1 MSILA
6 LNKLSLAYLER
17 PVLQDCSLTL
27 AEKSKCGLVGANGAG
42 KTSLFRL
49 LSGQLEPT
57 GGEIIMPRGLKIGI
71 MEQELKN
78 HDHSIW
84 QELLGLFAPLQQLE
98 KQLDLV
104 NRQLQAPGLAV
115 GSTEQNQLLQQQ
127 FELNEAY
134 MEQGGLTYQSRIRG
148 ALLGLGFQE
157 GDFSRRILE
166 LSGGQR
172 AKLAL
177 ARLLLSDADLLLLD
191 EPTNHLD
198 VAALEWLEDFLRSLN
213 KAYIVIS
220 HDRYFLD
227 ATTEQTMHLFNH
239 HLKLYKGNFS
249 AFKRQSQA
257 DTEAALRHN
266 ANLNREIERLQGV
279 IQQQKQWNR
288 ERTLIMAHSKE
299 KALAKLQQQLVAVE
313 RPPAELNFRFK
324 AAPASGQDL
333 LRAEQVSL
341 AFGEKQILRRL
352 DFALHKGERVFL
364 LGPNGVGKTTLFRVL
379 LQQLPP
385 DAGAVFQGMG
395 LKIGYYDQV
404 QKLDDSTEG
413 LLSYLRNHYPRL
425 TETEL
430 RSALA
435 AFLFFAEDMEKPC
448 NVLSGGE
455 KARLGLLKIL
465 LGRPNLLLLDEPTN
479 HLDIAG
485 REALEQA
492 LRNYD
497 GAILAISHD
506 RYFIN
511 ALAEKV
517 AVLENGRLTEYCG
530 GWEYYLEKRGRAGA
544 DTAVEPAAGNA
555 GSTGS
560 QGRQDYQAR
569 KEQAASLRKMQ
580 NRLQRLEQAISDG
593 EAQKADLEKQLAA
606 PELASD
612 YQQASAL
619 HNQLQEVQQQ
629 LDDSLNE
636 WEELALALEE
646 MSEK

>member
-1 MSILA
+1 MSILS

-17 PVLQDCSLTL
+17 PVLDNCSLAL
-27 AEKSKCGLVGANGAG
+27 EQGSKCGLVGANGAG

-49 LSGQLEPT
+49 LSGQIEPT
-57 GGEIIMPRGLKIGI
+57 GGEIIMPKGLKIGV
-71 MEQELKN
+71 MEQELK
-78 HDHSIW
+78 HHERSIW
-84 QELLGLFAPLQQLE
+84 QELLSLFAPLRELE
-98 KQLDLV
+98 RQLDLV
-104 NRQLQAPGLAV
+104 NRQLEAGLA
-115 GSTEQNQLLQQQ
+115 EQEPLLQQQ

-134 MEQGGLTYQSRIRG
+134 MEQGGLTYQSRAKG
-148 ALLGLGFQE
+148 ALLGLGFGE
-157 GDFSRRILE
+157 ADFARPLYE

-172 AKLAL
+172 SKLAL
-177 ARLLLSDADLLLLD
+177 AKLLLSDADLLLLD

-198 VAALEWLEDFLRSLN
+198 VNSLEWLEDFLRSLN
-213 KAYIVIS
+213 KTYIVIS

-227 ATTEQTMHLFNH
+227 RTTEQTIYLFNH

-257 DTEAALRHN
+257 ERETALRHN

-288 ERTLIMAHSKE
+288 EKTLVMAHSKE
-299 KALAKLQQQLVAVE
+299 KALAKLEQQLVAVE

-333 LRAEQVSL
+333 LRAEQLAL
-341 AFGEKQILRRL
+341 AFGDKQILQGL

-379 LQQLPP
+379 LGQLTP
-385 DAGAVFQGMG
+385 ASGAVWQGMG

-404 QKLDDSTEG
+404 QKLDASREPI
-413 LLSYLRNHYPRL
+413 LAYLRNHYPRL

-430 RSALA
+430 RTALA
-435 AFLFFAEDMEKPC
+435 AFLFFADDLEKPC

-465 LGRPNLLLLDEPTN
+465 LARPNLLLLDEPTN

-492 LRNYD
+492 LQNYD

-511 ALAEKV
+511 ALAERV

-530 GWEYYLEKRGRAGA
+530 GWEYYLEKREQMAGA
-544 DTAVEPAAGNA
+544 QPEEAFANSAPP
-555 GSTGS
+555 S

-569 KEQAASLRKMQ
+569 KEQAAVLRKKQ
-580 NRLQRLEQAISDG
+580 NRLQRLEEIISDC
-593 EAQKADLEKQLAA
+593 EEQKAALEQKLAA

-612 YQQASAL
+612 YQQVAEL
-619 HNQLQEVQQQ
+619 HNQLQAVERQ
-629 LDDSLNE
+629 LDEAMRE
-636 WEELALALEE
+636 WEELALELEE
-646 MSEK
+646 